1 MLKAGLIG
9 EPVSHSLSRVM
20 HNAAFAH
27 LGIDAVYDLWETPL
41 ADLPGRVE
49 TLRLPDMLGANVTV
63 PHKQAVIPLVDELS
77 VVAQRVGAVNTII
90 PRAGLL
96 VGDNTDAYGFA
107 RSLDE
112 AATGRVP
119 GRAVVVG
126 AGGASRAVLV
136 ALQDAGVPEIVLV
149 NRTPSRAAE
158 LAEDLSLPGAAPIEV
173 GEFGRLVNL
182 AQGADVLIN
191 ATSVGWHGD
200 ELPFDREVLQG
211 LSPQAVV
218 VDLTYRETSLLRL
231 ALASG
236 LAVLDGLPMLIH
248 QGARSFE
255 LWTGQDAPL
264 DVMRGAVVAEQE
276 RRSLVS

>member
-90 PRAGLL
+90 PRTGLL
-96 VGDNTDAYGFA
+96 VGDNTDAYGFG
-107 RSLDE
+107 RSLDD
-112 AATGRVP
+112 AAAGRVP

-149 NRTPSRAAE
+149 NRTSSRAME
-158 LAEDLSLPGAAPIEV
+158 LVEYLSLPGAAPIEV
-173 GEFGRLVNL
+173 GEFGRLVDL